1 MQTFMH
7 NAEFCRY
14 RNRICVKSDGK
25 FKLRLFKSDNL
36 IDFLRP
42 MRNGLQKKSLNIEA
56 EKEGNPTSLNNLKP
70 LLPEIPFCGVR
81 NNIAEITLYPING
94 N

>member
-1 MQTFMH
+1 MH
-7 NAEFCRY
+7 NTQFCRY

-36 IDFLRP
+36 AGFLGP
-42 MRNGLQKKSLNIEA
+42 MRNGFQKKSLNIEA
-56 EKEGNPTSLNNLKP
+56 EKEGNPTSLNNLKS
-70 LLPEIPFCGVR
+70 LLPEIPFFGVR
-81 NNIAEITLYPING
+81 SNLAEITPYPING